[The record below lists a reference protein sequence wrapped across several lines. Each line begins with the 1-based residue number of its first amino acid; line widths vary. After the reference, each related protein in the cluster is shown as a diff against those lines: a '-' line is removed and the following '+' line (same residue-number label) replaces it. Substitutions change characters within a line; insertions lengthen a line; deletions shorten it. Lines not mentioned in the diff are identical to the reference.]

1 MSHLDPKAVTKA
13 AREAGKVSIG
23 ELEPREWIKLT
34 MSTWALLEQIRTHPS
49 HQMLE
54 GRNASMTWVI
64 RKVARDL
71 NIDVG
76 AL

>member
-1 MSHLDPKAVTKA
+1 MSIFDPKAVTKSA
-13 AREAGKVSIG
+13 KEAGKGSIG